1 MLSLSEM
8 SENSKQNTFV
18 KIAWFVFGFNM
29 LVILWGVFLRASDSG
44 DGCGQFWLTCNGEV
58 VPSAPQLKTVIEFTH
73 RIMSGLDLPITLTMA
88 ILAWLWFEKGN
99 LIRKFAWASVVFV
112 IVEGL
117 LGAGLVLTGNTAGAN
132 TPSRPFWAMGHLI
145 TTFILLAVLSLTV
158 YYAKGGEK
166 FSLKTTRKNQWLLGI
181 GLFGILFVG
190 LSGSLA
196 ALSNMLF
203 PSGSLSEG
211 IAKDFSDASHILLR
225 LRISHPIL
233 AVLTTV
239 YLFFLTMWINK
250 TATQS
255 TKTWANRL
263 TIIVF
268 VQLIFGGLTLAMLA
282 PILMQIGHLL
292 LADLVWVCFVIM
304 CANYLSENTK

>member
-1 MLSLSEM
+1 M

-29 LVILWGVFLRASDSG
+29 LVILWGVFLRASHSG

-73 RIMSGLDLPITLTMA
+73 RIMSGLDLPITLAMA
-88 ILAWLWFEKGN
+88 ILAWRWFEKGS
-99 LIRKFAWASVVFV
+99 LIRKFAWASVGFV
-112 IVEGL
+112 IVEAL
-117 LGAGLVLTGNTAGAN
+117 VGAVLVLTGNTAGAD
-132 TPSRPFWAMGHLI
+132 TPIRPFYAAGHLI
-145 TTFILLAVLSLTV
+145 VTFILLATLALTV
-158 YYAKGGEK
+158 YFAKGGER
-166 FSLKTTRKNQWLLGI
+166 FSFKTTRKNLLLLGL
-181 GLFGILFVG
+181 GLVGILLVG
-190 LSGSLA
+190 TSGSLA
-196 ALSNMLF
+196 ALSGMLF

-239 YLFFLTMWINK
+239 YLFFLTMWVNK
-250 TATQS
+250 SAKDS

-263 TIIVF
+263 TILLFI
-268 VQLIFGGLTLAMLA
+268 QLIFGGLTLAMLA

-292 LADLVWVCFVIM
+292 LADLVWVCFILM
-304 CANYLSENTK
+304 SANYLSEKAN